1 MCDISPSST
10 ISEKCPS
17 DLVRTHLGDF
27 KMVKDFDV
35 LFRFHMEI

>member
-1 MCDISPSST
+1 MCAISPSST
-10 ISEKCPS
+10 ISEKMSS

-27 KMVKDFDV
+27 KMVKDYV